1 MANSHMGD
9 VAIGKRIIDHCIES
23 VKFQYRDLSILGK
36 TETRHHKRFRETHL
50 GDVERKT
57 LVDYAKEQG
66 LTVVITSFDE
76 ISVDQAIRHGAD
88 ILKVASCSADD
99 WPLLEKIA
107 ETGLP
112 VIAST
117 GGMLWKEMD
126 RLYYFL
132 KNHHVKFMLM
142 HCIAEYPTPVEH
154 MNLSMIREMKERYQ
168 VPVGYSGHEK
178 SGQAASHAI
187 SAGADVIERHVADFK
202 EYKNDYSIDILQINA
217 LNDVLK
223 TARKRMTT
231 TDPDRKCENLTEL
244 QRDVDGT
251 MPRINAPVKEMRD
264 VVHEYEAMLRK
275 AKIPINGIRELSHHK
290 GIEKLRETGAF
301 LMTIINTPYYAKKII
316 CLLPGQAHPSHKHY
330 EKHET
335 FHVLSGDLKVNETD
349 LVVGDTY
356 YVPAGVYHE
365 FTSCFGCVFEEIST
379 NAKPNDSEYASP
391 VIQALDPSERKT
403 ALEE

>member
-9 VAIGKRIIDHCIES
+9 VVIGKRIIDHCVES

-66 LTVVITSFDE
+66 LVVVITPFDE
-76 ISVDQAIRHGAD
+76 ISVDQAARHDAD

-99 WPLLEKIA
+99 WPLLGKIA

-132 KNHHVKFMLM
+132 KNRNVRFMLM
-142 HCIAEYPTPVEH
+142 HCVAEYPTLPEH
-154 MNLSMIREMKERYQ
+154 MNLSMIRKMKERYG
-168 VPVGYSGHEK
+168 VPVGYSGHDA
-178 SGQAASHAI
+178 GFLNTAHAV
-187 SAGADVIERHVADFK
+187 SAGADVIERHIADFS
-202 EYKNDYSIDILQINA
+202 EYGNDYSIDI
-217 LNDVLK
+217 NDIDNFAGVISYTREL
-223 TARKRMTT
+223 MET
-231 TDPDRKCENLTEL
+231 TDPERKCENLTEL
-244 QRDVDGT
+244 QRDADGT

-275 AKIPINGIRELSHHK
+275 ANVPINGIRELSHHM
-290 GIEKLRETGAF
+290 GINNLRETGAF
-301 LMTIINTPYYAKKII
+301 LMTIINTEHYAKKII
-316 CLLPGQAHPSHKHY
+316 CLLPGQTHPSHKHY

-335 FHVLSGDLKVNETD
+335 FHVLSGDLKVNGTD

-379 NAKPNDSEYASP
+379 NAKPNDSEYASH

-403 ALEE
+403 VLEE